1 MESDFRLPL
10 KITKID
16 NKEVNAKMKNF
27 SFFFQRLYTNLE
39 QLTIE
44 ETLGFQASVL
54 TMLQKIKK

>member
-1 MESDFRLPL
+1 MESDFRLPW

-16 NKEVNAKMKNF
+16 KEVNAKMEK
-27 SFFFQRLYTNLE
+27 FFFLFSKALSNLE